1 MPRACRDV
9 FTSLRP
15 GLPAH
20 GWRRGI
26 AVLSA
31 KSPSI
36 PYIRLL
42 GAQLAIGA
50 AAIFA
55 RYALLGAGALAVSA
69 LRLSIGA
76 LAVVLIVRRLQAI
89 PLRRELA
96 FALAG
101 ALLALHFGTWISSL
115 SYTSVAVSTLLVTT
129 TPLWTECYDLVRE
142 RRGPSGAFSL
152 SLLLAVAGVTALVFS
167 RSAAP
172 PPVPGFGAEGVALA
186 LAGSFSIG
194 AYLLVVRDAAALPGG
209 ELLPTGQIVA
219 RTYTWAAVALAV
231 AAALGGQLP
240 PALTNVPA
248 WGGILAMALVS
259 QLLGHTALNAA
270 LRDFSPSTIA
280 LTTLLEPVIA
290 ALLAAALFGETL
302 GLQGFAGG
310 ALVLAAVAVALRS
323 AERRPAGYAQVPPAT
338 GAP

>member
-1 MPRACRDV
+1 M
-9 FTSLRP
+9 
-15 GLPAH
+15 
-20 GWRRGI
+20 
-26 AVLSA
+26 
-31 KSPSI
+31 
-36 PYIRLL
+36 
-42 GAQLAIGA
+42 
-50 AAIFA
+50 
-55 RYALLGAGALAVSA
+55 
-69 LRLSIGA
+69 
-76 LAVVLIVRRLQAI
+76 LIVRRLQAI

-142 RRGPSGAFSL
+142 RRGPSGSFL
-152 SLLLAVAGVTALVFS
+152 FSLLLAVAGVTALVFS

-172 PPVPGFGAEGVALA
+172 PPIPGFGVFGVALA

-194 AYLLVVRDAAALPGG
+194 AYLLVVRDAAALPDG

-219 RTYTWAAVALAV
+219 RTYTWAAVALAI
-231 AAALGGQLP
+231 AAALEGQAP

-248 WGGILAMALVS
+248 WGGILAMALAS

-302 GLQGFAGG
+302 GLQGIAGG

-323 AERRPAGYAQVPPAT
+323 AERSPAGYAQVPPAT